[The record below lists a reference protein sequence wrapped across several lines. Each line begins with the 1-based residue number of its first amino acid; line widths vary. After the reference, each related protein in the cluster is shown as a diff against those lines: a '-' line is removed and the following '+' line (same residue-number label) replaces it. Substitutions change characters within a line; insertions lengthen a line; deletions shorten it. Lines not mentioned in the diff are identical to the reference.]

1 MIKVG
6 VFGAGHL
13 GRIHVQQWQFVEG
26 AELIGLYDLDTEKAQ
41 KVGSEFDVKVVED
54 MEALIDACDAIDIVS
69 TTSAHFE
76 LAERVIRK
84 GKHLFIE
91 KPMAASLEQAKTIL
105 DMSAEA
111 DIKCQIGHVER
122 FNPAYLAVQDMDI
135 KPLFIEGHRLA
146 QFNPR
151 GTDVSVVLDL
161 MIHDIDI
168 ILALV
173 QSDLK
178 KVSAS
183 GVNVI
188 SDTAD
193 IANVRLEFANGCVA
207 NLTASRISLKSMR
220 KIRIF
225 QKDAYISLDFLD
237 KKTEIVTISDD
248 DGQKGPLDFPIEL
261 PNGKTRKISVKIP
274 PKMEVNAIRMELQKF
289 VECIVNN
296 TPPVV
301 SARDGYQAM
310 DIAYEILKKINEAL
324 KK

>member
-1 MIKVG
+1 MAI
-6 VFGAGHL
+6 
-13 GRIHVQQWQFVEG
+13 
-26 AELIGLYDLDTEKAQ
+26 TEKQ
-41 KVGSEFDVKVVED
+41 
-54 MEALIDACDAIDIVS
+54 
-69 TTSAHFE
+69 
-76 LAERVIRK
+76 
-84 GKHLFIE
+84 IE
-91 KPMAASLEQAKTIL
+91 
-105 DMSAEA
+105 
-111 DIKCQIGHVER
+111 
-122 FNPAYLAVQDMDI
+122 
-135 KPLFIEGHRLA
+135 PLFIEGHRLA

-168 ILALV
+168 VLSLV
-173 QSDLK
+173 KSDLK

-225 QKDAYISLDFLD
+225 QRDAYISLDFLN

-248 DGQKGPLDFPIEL
+248 TSAGGAFDFPIEL
-261 PNGKTRKISVKIP
+261 PNGKTRKISVNIP
-274 PKMEVNAIRMELQKF
+274 PMQEVNAIRLELQKF
-289 VECIVNN
+289 ADCILNN
-296 TPPVV
+296 TPPLV

>member
-1 MIKVG
+1 MVKIG

-13 GRIHVQQWQFVEG
+13 GRIHVQQWQHVEG
-26 AELIGLYDLDTEKAQ
+26 TEFVGLFDIDLQKAQ
-41 KVGSEFDVKVVED
+41 KVAEEFNVSVIDD
-54 MEALIDACDAIDIVS
+54 IDTLIDQCDAIDIVS
-69 TTSAHFE
+69 TTSTHFE

-105 DMSAEA
+105 DMSTEA
-111 DIKCQIGHVER
+111 DVKCQIGHVER
-122 FNPAYLAVQDMDI
+122 FNPAYLAVQDKKI
-135 KPLFIEGHRLA
+135 EPLFIEGHRLA

-161 MIHDIDI
+161 MIHDLDI
-168 ILALV
+168 VLSLV
-173 QSDLK
+173 KSDLK

-248 DGQKGPLDFPIEL
+248 DGEKGAFDFPIEL
-261 PNGKTRKISVKIP
+261 PNGKTRKISVNIP
-274 PKMEVNAIRMELQKF
+274 PKMEVNAIRMELEKF
-289 VECIVNN
+289 VECIVEN
-296 TPPVV
+296 TAPAV

>member
-1 MIKVG
+1 MLKIG

-13 GRIHVQQWQFVEG
+13 GRIHVQQWQHVDG
-26 AELIGLYDLDTEKAQ
+26 AEIIGVYDINPAVAQ
-41 KVGSEFDVKVVED
+41 KVASEFGVPATTDFHD
-54 MEALIDACDAIDIVS
+54 LIDRCDAADIVS
-69 TTSAHFE
+69 TTSAHYQ
-76 LAERVIRK
+76 LATEVIRK
-84 GKHLFIE
+84 GKHVFIE
-91 KPMAASLEQAKTIL
+91 KPMAASLEEAKTIL

-111 DIKCQIGHVER
+111 DVKCQIGHVER
-122 FNPAYLAVQDMDI
+122 FNPAYLAI
-135 KPLFIEGHRLA
+135 KDKEIEPLFIEGHRLA
-146 QFNPR
+146 SFNPR

-168 ILALV
+168 VLSMV
-173 QSDLK
+173 KSDLK

-225 QKDAYISLDFLD
+225 QRDAYISLDFLD
-237 KKTEIVTISDD
+237 KKTEIVRISDD
-248 DGQKGPLDFPIEL
+248 DGQKGALDFPIEL
-261 PNGKTRKISVKIP
+261 PDGRTRKITVDIP

-289 VECIVNN
+289 VDCIENN
-296 TPPVV
+296 TTPLV

>member
-1 MIKVG
+1 MLKIG

-13 GRIHVQQWQFVEG
+13 GRIHVQQWQHVEG
-26 AELIGLYDLDTEKAQ
+26 AEVIGVYDVDIEKAT
-41 KVGSEFDVKVVED
+41 KVAEEYNVAVAPNMDD
-54 MEALIDACDAIDIVS
+54 LIAQCDAADIVS
-69 TTSAHFE
+69 TTTTHHVIATE
-76 LAERVIRK
+76 VIRK

-91 KPMAASLEQAKTIL
+91 KPMAASLEEAKTIL
-105 DMSAEA
+105 DMSNEA
-111 DIKCQIGHVER
+111 DVKCQIGHVER
-122 FNPAYLAVQDMDI
+122 FNPAYLAIQDKEI

-168 ILALV
+168 VLAMV
-173 QSDLK
+173 KSDLK

-207 NLTASRISLKSMR
+207 NLTASRISLKNMR
-220 KIRIF
+220 KIRVF

-237 KKTEIVTISDD
+237 KKTEIVRISDD
-248 DGQKGPLDFPIEL
+248 DGEKGALDFPIEL
-261 PNGKTRKISVKIP
+261 PDGRTRKITVDFP
-274 PKMEVNAIRMELQKF
+274 PKKEVNAIRMELQEF
-289 VECIVNN
+289 ANSIINN
-296 TPPVV
+296 TPTLV

>member
-1 MIKVG
+1 MVKIG

-13 GRIHVQQWQFVEG
+13 GRIHVQQWQHVEG
-26 AELIGLYDLDTEKAQ
+26 AEVIGVYDLDAEKAK
-41 KVGSEFDVKVVED
+41 KVAEEFNVPLATNMD
-54 MEALIDACDAIDIVS
+54 ALIDACDAADIVS
-69 TTSAHFE
+69 TTRAHYL
-76 LAERVIRK
+76 LATQVIRK

-91 KPMAASLEQAKTIL
+91 KPMAASIEEAKTIL
-105 DMSAEA
+105 EMSTEA

-122 FNPAYLAVQDMDI
+122 FNPAYLSIQDKKI
-135 KPLFIEGHRLA
+135 EPLFIEGHRLA

-168 ILALV
+168 VLSLV
-173 QSDLK
+173 KSDLK

-225 QKDAYISLDFLD
+225 QRDAYVSLDFLD
-237 KKTEIVTISDD
+237 KKTEIVTISED
-248 DGQKGPLDFPIEL
+248 DGRKGVLDFPIEL
-261 PNGKTRKISVKIP
+261 PDGRKRKITVDIP
-274 PKMEVNAIRMELQKF
+274 PPLAVNAIRMELQKF
-289 VECIVNN
+289 TECIVNN

-310 DIAYEILKKINEAL
+310 ELAYEILKKINEAL

>member
-1 MIKVG
+1 MLKIG

-13 GRIHVQQWQFVEG
+13 GRIHVQQWQHVDG
-26 AELIGLYDLDTEKAQ
+26 AEVIGVYDLDAEKAQ
-41 KVGSEFDVKVVED
+41 KVAKEFGVSVAKD
-54 MEALIDACDAIDIVS
+54 MDDLIEKCDAADIVS
-69 TTSAHFE
+69 TTTAHYR
-76 LAERVIRK
+76 LATEVIRK

-91 KPMAASLEQAKTIL
+91 KPMAASLDEARTIL
-105 DMSAEA
+105 EMSNEA
-111 DIKCQIGHVER
+111 DVKCQIGHVER
-122 FNPAYLAVQDMDI
+122 FNPAYLAIQDKNI
-135 KPLFIEGHRLA
+135 EPLFIEGHRLA

-168 ILALV
+168 VLSLV
-173 QSDLK
+173 KSDLK

-193 IANVRLEFANGCVA
+193 IANVRLEFVNGCVA

-225 QKDAYISLDFLD
+225 QRDAYISLDFLD
-237 KKTEIVTISDD
+237 KKTEIVTISED
-248 DGQKGPLDFPIEL
+248 DGKKGALDFPIEL
-261 PNGKTRKISVKIP
+261 PDGRTRKITVDFP
-274 PKMEVNAIRMELQKF
+274 PKKEVNAIRMELQEF
-289 VECIVNN
+289 TNCIVNN
-296 TPPVV
+296 TTPIV
-301 SARDGYQAM
+301 SARDGYHAM